1 MASQRQGHLV
11 CLILLQT
18 WTWESLG
25 KDSQTAVYELPGQQN
40 VLEFIQQ
47 TVKKLRPVSSLGPG
61 NQVIFD
67 VKRSGNGETVTAV
80 TTIIYNK
87 VNVNKGKGYNCK
99 TGKFTAPKGGLY
111 FFSYSS
117 LPGRGTKTDVQL
129 LKNGKEVS
137 LIHSVLPIG
146 SSQLSMRN
154 IILKLNKGDKVWVQL
169 IAGKLWSEG
178 GSLSF
183 QGFLLGQ

>member
-1 MASQRQGHLV
+1 MASQRLGHLV

-25 KDSQTAVYELPGQQN
+25 KDSQTAVYELPGQEN

-47 TVKKLRPVSSLGPG
+47 TVKKLRPVSGLGPG
-61 NQVIFD
+61 AQVVFD
-67 VKRSGNGETVTAV
+67 VEHSGNGAIVTAV
-80 TTIIYNK
+80 TTIIYDK
-87 VNVNKGKGYNCK
+87 INVNKGEGYSGK
-99 TGKFTAPKGGLY
+99 TGKFTAPRCGLY

-117 LPGRGTKTDVQL
+117 LPGRGMKTDVQL

-137 LIHSVLPIG
+137 LIHSVLPKD

-154 IILKLNKGDKVWVQL
+154 IILELHKGDEVWVQL
-169 IAGKLWSEG
+169 IAGNLWSKI

>member
-1 MASQRQGHLV
+1 MASQRLRHLV

-25 KDSQTAVYELPGQQN
+25 KDSQTAVYELRGQQN

-47 TVKKLRPVSSLGPG
+47 TVNKLRPVSSLGPG
-61 NQVIFD
+61 AKVVFD
-67 VKRSGNGETVTAV
+67 VKLSGNGHTVNPTNP
-80 TTIIYNK
+80 IIYDK
-87 VNVNKGKGYNCK
+87 VNMNKGEGYSRK
-99 TGKFTAPKGGLY
+99 TGKFTAPRCGLY

-129 LKNGKEVS
+129 LKNNTRVS
-137 LIHSVLPIG
+137 LIHSVLPKG

-154 IILKLNKGDKVWVQL
+154 IILELHKGDKVWVQL
-169 IAGKLWSEG
+169 VTGTLWSEG